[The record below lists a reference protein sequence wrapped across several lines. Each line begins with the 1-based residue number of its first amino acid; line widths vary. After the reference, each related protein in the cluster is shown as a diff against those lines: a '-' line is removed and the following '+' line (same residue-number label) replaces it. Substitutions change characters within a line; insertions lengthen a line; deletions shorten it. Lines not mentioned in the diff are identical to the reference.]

1 MESNKHAYLIMA
13 HNNFEQLKLLIDVL
27 DHERVDIFIHIDK
40 KSDFRDYD
48 SLKAHAKRSY
58 IDIFSEVSVYWADY
72 SQTECEVALLERAVS
87 HSKHAYYHLISNADF
102 LTMSQEKVLAFFDAN
117 AGKEFVAFRFPKN
130 HWPFN
135 NKPYTTEHKYYHFM
149 TKSLRTGNKLVDV
162 SSYCI
167 EYFLVFLQ
175 FIFRVDRIKGKYV
188 PCKGSNWWSITQ
200 DLADY
205 IISQKEWIEKNFKH
219 TRSSDEV
226 FTSVLVYNSDFDSR
240 LYDRSHLSAN
250 NENQRYIDWN
260 RGFPYSFKIS
270 DYDEIVASGFPFVRK
285 TNMNTD
291 GGLVKRLHDEILEG
305 RL

>member
-58 IDIFSEVSVYWADY
+58 IDIFSEVSVYWSDY
-72 SQTECEVALLERAVS
+72 SLTECEFVLLE
-87 HSKHAYYHLISNADF
+87 HAHRNGPYEYYHLISNADF
-102 LTMSQEKVLAFFDAN
+102 PLKSQQKILDFFDAN
-117 AGKEFVAFRFPKN
+117 KGKEFVTFRFPMN
-130 HWPFN
+130 LWPFR
-135 NKPYTTEHKYYHFM
+135 NKQYTTEHKYYHFM
-149 TKSLRTGNKLVDV
+149 TKSLRTGNKFVDV

-175 FIFRVDRIKGKYV
+175 FLLRVDRIKGKYV

-219 TRSSDEV
+219 TRASDEV
-226 FTSVLVYNSDFDSR
+226 FVSVLVYNSEF
-240 LYDRSHLSAN
+240 
-250 NENQRYIDWN
+250 NERRYNMSNECPCDGNQRLIDWK
-260 RGFPYSFKIS
+260 RGFPYSFNIN
-270 DYDEIVASGFPFVRK
+270 DYDEVISSNLMFVRK
-285 TNMNTD
+285 TNMKTD
-291 GGLVKRLHDEILEG
+291 GGLVEKLHEEILSGEI
-305 RL
+305 